1 MPLLCGSGRTFAP
14 ANRGHPWSRNVL
26 VGLISLILCVG
37 AVNVAK
43 AAQTEVPRPIV
54 FIPGLGGSSL
64 VDSAAG
70 QAVFGEPST
79 RFEDLTALVLP
90 RDKSQIRLVAD
101 QVLFEP
107 FIAKGLIT
115 HDYSRVLKE
124 LNGLGYVQGETL
136 FFFAY
141 DWRLSNFENARRL
154 RTFLA
159 DNGLLDRGLDILAH
173 GMGGLVATL
182 YLHAHPDDNAVRT
195 FAAVAVPHFGSL
207 RTLRAL
213 MEGFPAW
220 GVTNWAV
227 VPTGDRDLVLDVFGS
242 FESVYEL
249 LPHYVG
255 CCNVRLVNGL
265 VPFDAMSPDDW
276 TRYGIL
282 GRIDALRAERNLKPL
297 FDDPWV
303 MDNFKRAQRLREII
317 RLRLPSNVRKVVV
330 SSDQRRTPFQVM
342 LDPYDDEGDIWI
354 QLKRAGDDVVPRVSA
369 LGANDAAWVLHS
381 REGHYQIFNDT
392 QLWQDLGTI
401 LKTDGAL

>member
-1 MPLLCGSGRTFAP
+1 M
-14 ANRGHPWSRNVL
+14 
-26 VGLISLILCVG
+26 
-37 AVNVAK
+37 AK
-43 AAQTEVPRPIV
+43 AAQTDVPRPIV

-64 VDSAAG
+64 VDAASG
-70 QAVFGEPST
+70 QSVFGEPGT
-79 RFEDLTALVLP
+79 RFEDLSALVLP
-90 RDKSQIRLVAD
+90 RDTSKIRLVPD
-101 QVLFEP
+101 RVLFEP
-107 FIAKGLIT
+107 FDAKGLIT

-124 LNGLGYVQGETL
+124 LDRLGYVQGETL
-136 FFFAY
+136 YLFAY

-154 RTFLA
+154 RAFLA
-159 DNGLLDRGLDILAH
+159 ASDLLGRGVDILAH

-182 YLHAHPDDNAVRT
+182 YLQTHPDDNGVRT

-227 VPTGDRDLVLDVFGS
+227 VPAGDRDLVLDVFGS

-282 GRIDALRAERNLKPL
+282 GRVDALRAERNLQSF

-303 MDNFKRAQRLREII
+303 MENFKRAQRLREII
-317 RLRLPSNVRKVVV
+317 RRPLPSNVRKVVV

-381 REGHYQIFNDT
+381 RAGHYEIFNDA